1 MHTSKFISVCKA
13 LLTVPQHEK
22 VIKVKI
28 FDQEK
33 TLYSFLIAKSFYL
46 KF

>member
-1 MHTSKFISVCKA
+1 MHTSKFISVSNT

-33 TLYSFLIAKSFYL
+33 ILYSFLIAKPFYL
-46 KF
+46 K